1 MEYLVAA
8 GANVNTT
15 AARGT
20 TPLDEAIDSALQA
33 AAVAIRRAGG
43 GVKSHSRTDYTTLT
57 GQSWAPAPPTATP
70 TRVTPSV
77 AAGPVDDLAADADPR
92 QQT

>member
-15 AARGT
+15 ATRGT
-20 TPLDEAIDSALQA
+20 TTLDEAIDSALQA

-57 GQSWAPAPPTATP
+57 GQPWAPAPPAVTP
-70 TRVTPSV
+70 TGVTPSD
-77 AAGPVDDLAADADPR
+77 ATGPVDDVAADADAR